1 MRRRAQEAFRFRRKM
16 DLATPPIRIGMRGS
30 VLALAQANWV
40 KRRIEQRCPEASVE
54 IGVIRTGGD
63 RFSEAP
69 MQILRGKG
77 VFTKEIEDALLAY
90 ENRCCSS
97 LDEGFAG

>member
-1 MRRRAQEAFRFRRKM
+1 
-16 DLATPPIRIGMRGS
+16 
-30 VLALAQANWV
+30 
-40 KRRIEQRCPEASVE
+40 VE
-54 IGVIRTGGD
+54 IRVIRTGGD

>member
-1 MRRRAQEAFRFRRKM
+1 LRRRAQEAFRSRRKM
-16 DLATPPIRIGMRGS
+16 DLATPPIRIGTRGS

-54 IGVIRTGGD
+54 IRVIRTGGD

-90 ENRCCSS
+90 EI
-97 LDEGFAG
+97 DVAV